1 MKKWNGALALAA
13 AMALAGWAHGE
24 IGIFNNSL
32 DLGIADD
39 NPKLPG
45 SVSYDQQ
52 GTYTVTGGGTDW
64 WEWDGERAHFLYST
78 ITGNVRIEANVKILG
93 DPANDWAKAGVAI
106 RNDIN
111 TGAGNEMAMNAFTAV
126 TDPFRTYW
134 DDAAQK
140 SVPNPRGAFQGRFLQ
155 GKFPMF
161 NYEKVGIQP
170 TKVAVQR
177 TLMPDGQWYLTEGFL
192 DTGAGLEK
200 IGQRYLK
207 MNSTAYVGLAVTS
220 HDNSRTETAEFTNV
234 AISSTTAP
242 QIWDRW
248 EAASVVNGG
257 GIGGMNSFSVRE
269 SLSPTDL
276 PGNIASTV
284 AALNSNPPSIDY
296 QAPVLNFHD
305 SDSNG
310 RFGNDA
316 TFGVVTAGLKNKGE
330 VENLAVVARGVLW
343 VTDPGPY
350 TFVIPSDD
358 GFELSIDAKIVGK
371 ADYGKGAND
380 IVLPATYLTAGAH
393 PIQMIYWEGGGGSS
407 LELFAAKG
415 DWPWFDYDQ
424 GGWTKYANWQLVG
437 DVANGGLALVPEPAT
452 FGLLA
457 LGVLGLAAR
466 RRKA

>member
-1 MKKWNGALALAA
+1 MRRWSGALAVAA
-13 AMALAGWAHGE
+13 AMALAGWSHGA
-24 IGIFNNSL
+24 IGIFTNNL
-32 DLGIADD
+32 DLGIPGD

-45 SVSYDQQ
+45 SVTYDQA
-52 GTYTVTGGGTDW
+52 GKYTVTGSGSDW
-64 WEWDGERAHFLYST
+64 WEWDGERAQFLYNAVS
-78 ITGNVRIEANVKILG
+78 GNVRIEANVKVLG
-93 DPANDWAKAGVAI
+93 DPANDWAKFGVAI

-111 TGAGNEMAMNAFTAV
+111 TGAGNEMAMNAFAAV
-126 TDPFRTYW
+126 CDPFRG
-134 DDAAQK
+134 DGA
-140 SVPNPRGAFQGRFLQ
+140 RGAFQGRFLQ
-155 GKFPMF
+155 GKPPMF
-161 NYEKVGIQP
+161 NYEKAGVQP

-220 HDNSRTETAEFTNV
+220 HDNSRTESAEFTNV

-242 QIWDRW
+242 QIWDRS

-257 GIGGMNSFSVRE
+257 GIGAMNAWSVRE
-269 SLSPTDL
+269 TLSSTSLTGS
-276 PGNIASTV
+276 IANTV
-284 AALNSNPPSIDY
+284 QTLNTQAPSVDRLV
-296 QAPVLNFHD
+296 PVLNFHD

-310 RFGNDA
+310 RFGNDLP
-316 TFGVVTAGLKNKGE
+316 FGVVTAGLRNKGE
-330 VENLAVVARGVLW
+330 VDNLAVVARGVLW

-350 TFVIPSDD
+350 TFICPSDD
-358 GFELSIDAKIVGK
+358 GFELSIDGKIVGK

-393 PIQMIYWEGGGGSS
+393 PIQTVYWEGGGGSS

-415 DWPWFDYDQ
+415 DWPWFDYDY
-424 GGWTKYANWQLVG
+424 GGWTKYGNWQLVG
-437 DVANGGLALVPEPAT
+437 DVANGGLALVPEPAS
-452 FGLLA
+452 FSLLA